1 MKPFPIS
8 ETNPVEHRAALPE
21 VADVVV
27 IGGGVIGV
35 TTALFLARDG
45 VDVVLLEKGR
55 IAGEQSSRNWGW
67 IRVQGRDQDEIP
79 IAQEAQTLWQ
89 ELAPQLDTDIGLKQ
103 TGVAYVASSDKDIAE
118 FEAFMKLAKSAGLS
132 TRLFDQKGTAALFP
146 KISASWKAA
155 LWTDTDMRAEPY
167 LAVPA
172 LARLAAKEGARIT
185 ENCAVRGLELSA
197 GKVTGVITE
206 QGSIKTG
213 RVVLAGG
220 AWSSLFLRR
229 HGVSIPQL
237 SVLASVAHTTP
248 VEDVFS
254 GAATGGGD
262 VAFRRRADG
271 GYTLA
276 PSGFHEFMIGPDAF
290 RAFRAF
296 LPQLM
301 QDPFGPRYHPA
312 APKGFPDA
320 WSTPRRWGDDAISP
334 FERMRVLSPRPNMA
348 KITPLV
354 HEFEQLFPQLG
365 KVTLERAWAGM
376 IDATPD
382 VVPIV
387 DEVSL
392 LPGLIVATGMS
403 GHGFGIGP
411 GFGRILA
418 DMVQGLTPRHD
429 MTRFRFRRFFDGSKL
444 KLGPAL

>member
-8 ETNPVEHRAALPE
+8 EINPVEHRTPLPKA
-21 VADVVV
+21 ADVVV

-45 VDVVLLEKGR
+45 LDVVLLEKGR

-67 IRVQGRDQDEIP
+67 IRVQGRDQAEIP

-89 ELAPQLDTDIGLKQ
+89 ELAPQLETDIGLTQ
-103 TGVAYVASSDKDIAE
+103 TGVAYVAKSDKDIAE

-132 TRLFDQKGTAALFP
+132 TRLLDQKDTAALFP
-146 KISASWKAA
+146 NVCASWKAA

-172 LARLAAKEGARIT
+172 LARLAVKHGARIT
-185 ENCAVRGLELSA
+185 ENCAVRGLDLSA
-197 GKVTGVITE
+197 GRVTGVITE
-206 QGSIKTG
+206 QGAIKTG

-237 SVLASVAHTTP
+237 SVLASVAHTAP
-248 VEDVFS
+248 VADVFS
-254 GAATGGGD
+254 GAATGGGE

-276 PSGFHEFMIGPDAF
+276 PSGFHDFMIGPDAF

-334 FERMRVLSPRPNMA
+334 FERMRVLNPKPTMA

-387 DEVSL
+387 DEVSP

-418 DMVQGLTPRHD
+418 DMVQGHRPRHD
-429 MTRFRFRRFFDGSKL
+429 MMRFRFGRFFDGSKL
-444 KLGPAL
+444 ELGPAL